1 MNTREVI
8 LKAREKG
15 KCVPA
20 FNVPHIPMVKPIIEA
35 IRDENS
41 VAMIQVARVE
51 WEKMKAESLERIAE
65 EYDRYKDPAHTL
77 LHLDHVPV
85 IDEDYQRVDYRSL
98 IERAIRAG
106 YQSVM
111 IDGSRLPLEENISA
125 TREAADLAHAA
136 QIPCEAEL
144 GAVMGHENKV
154 MPPYEEI
161 FASKMGFTRLDEA
174 KRFAE
179 ESKCDWLSVAVG
191 NIHGAVAEAVRNQK
205 KPEAK
210 IDVAHVAELY
220 RAVGIPLVL
229 HGGSGIQHQYIL
241 DAISAGIAKI
251 NVGTEL
257 RQTYEFALQESGN
270 DVSFAQDALYK
281 RTRAY
286 IAEYLFNTNLK
297 DFLFGRAYAGVG
309 VDGTDVSGMYYNAAT
324 MTLHPGTQVQ
334 FGAVGVGLN
343 LEYVDHK
350 TGEKN
355 NGRAKEEVI
364 PHGFISHQIN
374 DSTWVGLAIT
384 VPYGLATD
392 YGDN

>member
-1 MNTREVI
+1 MNTKEVV

-41 VAMIQVARVE
+41 IAMIQVARVE
-51 WEKMKAESLERIAE
+51 WEKMQAQSLERIAE
-65 EYDRYKDPAHTL
+65 EYAIYQDPAHTL

-85 IDEDYQRVDYRSL
+85 IDEDYQRVDYRS
-98 IERAIRAG
+98 IIDRAIRAG

-111 IDGSRLPLEENISA
+111 IDGSRLPLEENIA
-125 TREAADLAHAA
+125 VTREAAELAHAA
-136 QIPCEAEL
+136 GIPCEAEL

-174 KRFAE
+174 RRFAE

-210 IDVAHVAELY
+210 LDIAHIAELY
-220 RAVGIPLVL
+220 QAAGIPLVL
-229 HGGSGIQHQYIL
+229 HGGSGVKHQYIL

-270 DVSFAQDALYK
+270 DIPFAQDALYK
-281 RTRAY
+281 RTRDY

-297 DFLFGRAYAGVG
+297 DILFG
-309 VDGTDVSGMYYNAAT
+309 
-324 MTLHPGTQVQ
+324 
-334 FGAVGVGLN
+334 
-343 LEYVDHK
+343 
-350 TGEKN
+350 
-355 NGRAKEEVI
+355 
-364 PHGFISHQIN
+364 
-374 DSTWVGLAIT
+374 
-384 VPYGLATD
+384 
-392 YGDN
+392 

>member
-1 MNTREVI
+1 MNTKEVI

-41 VAMIQVARVE
+41 IAMIQVARVE
-51 WEKMKAESLERIAE
+51 WEKMQAQSLERIAE
-65 EYDRYKDPAHTL
+65 EYAIYQDPAHTM

-85 IDEDYQRVDYRSL
+85 IDEDYQRVDYRSI

-111 IDGSRLPLEENISA
+111 IDGSRLSLEENIAA
-125 TREAADLAHAA
+125 TREAAELAHAA
-136 QIPCEAEL
+136 GIPCEAEL
-144 GAVMGHENKV
+144 GAVMGHENRV

-161 FASKMGFTRLDEA
+161 FASKMGFTSLDEA
-174 KRFAE
+174 RRFAA

-210 IDVAHVAELY
+210 LDTAHIAELY
-220 RAVGIPLVL
+220 QATGIPLVL
-229 HGGSGIQHQYIL
+229 HGGSGVKHQYIL

-257 RQTYEFALQESGN
+257 RQTYEFALQESAN

-281 RTRAY
+281 RTRTY
-286 IAEYLFNTNLK
+286 IAEYLFNKNLK
-297 DFLFGRAYAGVG
+297 DALF
-309 VDGTDVSGMYYNAAT
+309 D
-324 MTLHPGTQVQ
+324 
-334 FGAVGVGLN
+334 
-343 LEYVDHK
+343 
-350 TGEKN
+350 
-355 NGRAKEEVI
+355 
-364 PHGFISHQIN
+364 
-374 DSTWVGLAIT
+374 
-384 VPYGLATD
+384 
-392 YGDN
+392 

>member
-15 KCVPA
+15 KCVPV

-229 HGGSGIQHQYIL
+229 L

-297 DFLFGRAYAGVG
+297 DLLFG
-309 VDGTDVSGMYYNAAT
+309 
-324 MTLHPGTQVQ
+324 
-334 FGAVGVGLN
+334 
-343 LEYVDHK
+343 
-350 TGEKN
+350 
-355 NGRAKEEVI
+355 
-364 PHGFISHQIN
+364 
-374 DSTWVGLAIT
+374 
-384 VPYGLATD
+384 
-392 YGDN
+392 

>member
-1 MNTREVI
+1 MNTKEVV

-41 VAMIQVARVE
+41 IAMIQVARVE
-51 WEKMKAESLERIAE
+51 WEKMQAQSLERIAE
-65 EYDRYKDPAHTL
+65 EYAIYQDPAHTL

-85 IDEDYQRVDYRSL
+85 IDEDYQRVDYRSI

-111 IDGSRLPLEENISA
+111 IDGSRLPLEENIA
-125 TREAADLAHAA
+125 VTHEAAELAHAA
-136 QIPCEAEL
+136 GIPCEAEL

-174 KRFAE
+174 RRFAE

-210 IDVAHVAELY
+210 LDIAHIAELY
-220 RAVGIPLVL
+220 QAAGIPLVL
-229 HGGSGIQHQYIL
+229 HGGSGVKHQYIL

-270 DVSFAQDALYK
+270 DIPFAQDALYK
-281 RTRAY
+281 RTRDY

-297 DFLFGRAYAGVG
+297 DILFG
-309 VDGTDVSGMYYNAAT
+309 
-324 MTLHPGTQVQ
+324 
-334 FGAVGVGLN
+334 
-343 LEYVDHK
+343 
-350 TGEKN
+350 
-355 NGRAKEEVI
+355 
-364 PHGFISHQIN
+364 
-374 DSTWVGLAIT
+374 
-384 VPYGLATD
+384 
-392 YGDN
+392 

>member
-174 KRFAE
+174 KRLQRKVSATGCP
-179 ESKCDWLSVAVG
+179 SQSATSTAQSPRLSVTRKSRKPKSTLRTWQSSTGQSAFRLCCT
-191 NIHGAVAEAVRNQK
+191 AAPEFSTSTFSTPFPPALPRSMSVRSSGRRMNLRCK
-205 KPEAK
+205 NPEMMS
-210 IDVAHVAELY
+210 H
-220 RAVGIPLVL
+220 L
-229 HGGSGIQHQYIL
+229 HRMHCIREQEPTLQNTCLIQI
-241 DAISAGIAKI
+241 
-251 NVGTEL
+251 
-257 RQTYEFALQESGN
+257 
-270 DVSFAQDALYK
+270 
-281 RTRAY
+281 
-286 IAEYLFNTNLK
+286 
-297 DFLFGRAYAGVG
+297 
-309 VDGTDVSGMYYNAAT
+309 
-324 MTLHPGTQVQ
+324 
-334 FGAVGVGLN
+334 
-343 LEYVDHK
+343 
-350 TGEKN
+350 
-355 NGRAKEEVI
+355 
-364 PHGFISHQIN
+364 
-374 DSTWVGLAIT
+374 
-384 VPYGLATD
+384 
-392 YGDN
+392 

>member
-205 KPEAK
+205 SRKPKSTLRTWQSSTGQSAFRLCCTAAPEFSTSTFSTPFPPALPRSMSVRSSGRRMNLRCK
-210 IDVAHVAELY
+210 NPEMMSH
-220 RAVGIPLVL
+220 L
-229 HGGSGIQHQYIL
+229 HRMHCIREQEPTLQNTCLIQI
-241 DAISAGIAKI
+241 
-251 NVGTEL
+251 
-257 RQTYEFALQESGN
+257 
-270 DVSFAQDALYK
+270 
-281 RTRAY
+281 
-286 IAEYLFNTNLK
+286 
-297 DFLFGRAYAGVG
+297 
-309 VDGTDVSGMYYNAAT
+309 
-324 MTLHPGTQVQ
+324 
-334 FGAVGVGLN
+334 
-343 LEYVDHK
+343 
-350 TGEKN
+350 
-355 NGRAKEEVI
+355 
-364 PHGFISHQIN
+364 
-374 DSTWVGLAIT
+374 
-384 VPYGLATD
+384 
-392 YGDN
+392 

>member
-270 DVSFAQDALYK
+270 DVSLAQDALYK

-297 DFLFGRAYAGVG
+297 DLLFG
-309 VDGTDVSGMYYNAAT
+309 
-324 MTLHPGTQVQ
+324 
-334 FGAVGVGLN
+334 
-343 LEYVDHK
+343 
-350 TGEKN
+350 
-355 NGRAKEEVI
+355 
-364 PHGFISHQIN
+364 
-374 DSTWVGLAIT
+374 
-384 VPYGLATD
+384 
-392 YGDN
+392 

>member
-51 WEKMKAESLERIAE
+51 WKKMKAESLERIAE

-220 RAVGIPLVL
+220 RAVGSTSTFSTPFPPALPRSMSVRSSGRRMNLRCKNPAMMSHL
-229 HGGSGIQHQYIL
+229 HRMHCIREQEPTLQTTCLIQI
-241 DAISAGIAKI
+241 
-251 NVGTEL
+251 
-257 RQTYEFALQESGN
+257 
-270 DVSFAQDALYK
+270 
-281 RTRAY
+281 
-286 IAEYLFNTNLK
+286 
-297 DFLFGRAYAGVG
+297 
-309 VDGTDVSGMYYNAAT
+309 
-324 MTLHPGTQVQ
+324 
-334 FGAVGVGLN
+334 
-343 LEYVDHK
+343 
-350 TGEKN
+350 
-355 NGRAKEEVI
+355 
-364 PHGFISHQIN
+364 
-374 DSTWVGLAIT
+374 
-384 VPYGLATD
+384 
-392 YGDN
+392 

>member
-210 IDVAHVAELY
+210 STLRTWQRSTGQSAFRLCCTAAPEFSTSTFSTPFPPALPRSMSVRSSGRRMNLRCKNPAMMSH
-220 RAVGIPLVL
+220 L
-229 HGGSGIQHQYIL
+229 HRMHCIREQEPTLQNTCLIQI
-241 DAISAGIAKI
+241 
-251 NVGTEL
+251 
-257 RQTYEFALQESGN
+257 
-270 DVSFAQDALYK
+270 
-281 RTRAY
+281 
-286 IAEYLFNTNLK
+286 
-297 DFLFGRAYAGVG
+297 
-309 VDGTDVSGMYYNAAT
+309 
-324 MTLHPGTQVQ
+324 
-334 FGAVGVGLN
+334 
-343 LEYVDHK
+343 
-350 TGEKN
+350 
-355 NGRAKEEVI
+355 
-364 PHGFISHQIN
+364 
-374 DSTWVGLAIT
+374 
-384 VPYGLATD
+384 
-392 YGDN
+392 

>member
-161 FASKMGFTRLDEA
+161 FASKMGFTRLD
-174 KRFAE
+174 
-179 ESKCDWLSVAVG
+179 LSL
-191 NIHGAVAEAVRNQK
+191 IH
-205 KPEAK
+205 
-210 IDVAHVAELY
+210 I
-220 RAVGIPLVL
+220 
-229 HGGSGIQHQYIL
+229 
-241 DAISAGIAKI
+241 
-251 NVGTEL
+251 
-257 RQTYEFALQESGN
+257 
-270 DVSFAQDALYK
+270 
-281 RTRAY
+281 
-286 IAEYLFNTNLK
+286 
-297 DFLFGRAYAGVG
+297 
-309 VDGTDVSGMYYNAAT
+309 
-324 MTLHPGTQVQ
+324 
-334 FGAVGVGLN
+334 
-343 LEYVDHK
+343 
-350 TGEKN
+350 
-355 NGRAKEEVI
+355 
-364 PHGFISHQIN
+364 
-374 DSTWVGLAIT
+374 
-384 VPYGLATD
+384 
-392 YGDN
+392 

>member
-1 MNTREVI
+1 MNTKEVV

-41 VAMIQVARVE
+41 IAMIQVARVE
-51 WEKMKAESLERIAE
+51 WEKMQAQSLERIAE
-65 EYDRYKDPAHTL
+65 EYAIYQDPAHTL

-85 IDEDYQRVDYRSL
+85 IDEDYQRVDYRSI

-111 IDGSRLPLEENISA
+111 IDGSRLPLEENIA
-125 TREAADLAHAA
+125 VTREAAELAHAA
-136 QIPCEAEL
+136 GIPCEAEL

-174 KRFAE
+174 RRFTE
-179 ESKCDWLSVAVG
+179 ESNCDWLSVAVG

-210 IDVAHVAELY
+210 LDIAHIAELY
-220 RAVGIPLVL
+220 QAAGIPLVL
-229 HGGSGIQHQYIL
+229 HGGSGVKHQYIL

-257 RQTYEFALQESGN
+257 RQTYEFALQESG
-270 DVSFAQDALYK
+270 DDIAFAQDALYK

-297 DFLFGRAYAGVG
+297 DVLFG
-309 VDGTDVSGMYYNAAT
+309 
-324 MTLHPGTQVQ
+324 
-334 FGAVGVGLN
+334 
-343 LEYVDHK
+343 
-350 TGEKN
+350 
-355 NGRAKEEVI
+355 
-364 PHGFISHQIN
+364 
-374 DSTWVGLAIT
+374 
-384 VPYGLATD
+384 
-392 YGDN
+392 